1 EPALYVVRDGIASRV
16 PVQLG
21 YADGGWI
28 EVRDGVGAGDSVVV
42 AGKSALR
49 EGSAVQVIG
58 DDAPVP
64 AAASADAGKGDATQ
78 AGNCWFRTI
87 SRRPAALSRWRYPPG
102 VSRSC

>member
-1 EPALYVVRDGIASRV
+1 
-16 PVQLG
+16 
-21 YADGGWI
+21 
-28 EVRDGVGAGDSVVV
+28 VV

-78 AGNCWFRTI
+78 AGN
-87 SRRPAALSRWRYPPG
+87 
-102 VSRSC
+102 